1 MAASP
6 AAWAVVAACV
16 GENWALYT
24 LMAETPTY
32 LDRVQ
37 RFPITEVGRKS
48 LNAQIVF
55 VGKHVFF
62 QNGLLSGLPF
72 LVMWLSSAP
81 FGLLS
86 DSIRKRTGGVSTAA
100 SRWKGIILFNFPTN
114 GTFLFFP
121 RKIMN
126 SIGALGTG
134 VGLLWLSVS
143 GCDHTSAALA
153 LCLAMGLNSAQ

>member
-37 RFPITEVGRKS
+37 RFPITEVGKKFECS
-48 LNAQIVF
+48 NYLC
-55 VGKHVFF
+55 GETCFF

-100 SRWKGIILFNFPTN
+100 SRWEGNN
-114 GTFLFFP
+114 TFQ
-121 RKIMN
+121 
-126 SIGALGTG
+126 
-134 VGLLWLSVS
+134 LSYK
-143 GCDHTSAALA
+143 
-153 LCLAMGLNSAQ
+153 